1 METTLSPPD
10 IVPLSLT
17 GTEIVRA
24 LGCADRLRLF
34 DGNAALALPAAR
46 AFAVP
51 KPSTL
56 ADAWRDVRGLADALG
71 VPERGVQLV
80 TQLRG
85 RMRAIGQRAATFRAR
100 RVVVLESLA
109 PLRAAG
115 RWLPELVAMAGAIDA
130 CGSAGADPVRLRIA
144 ELASADP
151 DAVFVALR
159 GLELPVARAVV
170 AARGKR
176 VPWRRLR
183 AAREQ
188 QVFLAD
194 GAACFHASGPR
205 LALTLEVIAEA
216 LHPEAFRFGH
226 AGSLWERVG

>member
-10 IVPLSLT
+10 IVPLSPT

-34 DGNAALALPAAR
+34 DVNAALALPAAKE
-46 AFAVP
+46 FAVP
-51 KPSTL
+51 RPSTL

-85 RMRAIGQRAATFRAR
+85 RMRAIGQRAATFGER

-115 RWLPELVAMAGAIDA
+115 RWLPELISMAGAIDA
-130 CGSAGADPVRLRIA
+130 CGSAGGEPARLRIA
-144 ELASADP
+144 ELASVDP

-159 GLELPVARAVV
+159 GLELPAARAAV

-183 AAREQ
+183 AAREH

-226 AGSLWERVG
+226 AGALWERLG